1 MLEKWDWIGHVHLF
15 VMNFVAHLSF
25 SKFSFIFSCPKNA
38 DYSIKVVFF
47 YLEKTQTI
55 LGLRVVG
62 FLSKIW

>member
-1 MLEKWDWIGHVHLF
+1 MHLS

-62 FLSKIW
+62 FLSKI